1 MKYILYARKSS
12 EDKSKQILSLES
24 QVNEMK
30 KLATNLGLEIE
41 LVYTESKSAK
51 LPNNRPIFL
60 EMLKV
65 IENSSSDYGII
76 CWKIDRLSR
85 NPIDSG
91 KIQWLLQQG
100 KIKAIQTSDRQY
112 LPSDNVL
119 LLNIEGGMANQYIL
133 DLSKNVKRGIQ
144 TKLEKGMWPNF
155 APIGYLNDGKG
166 GIAVDTVRARYIKK
180 IFKLYSTG
188 NYTMKELANLM
199 YESGFRSRTNLK
211 YHKSKIYK
219 LINDSFYCG
228 LMQFH
233 GKEYEGK
240 HETLISRKLFS
251 DCQKVMELKQHPKKK
266 IEHFHFRGLMT
277 CEKCGCLLTASRKK
291 NKYVYYYCTNGRG
304 GCSEHNHYLKEE
316 EVIKQMSKV
325 FDYMKV
331 DEDEIEMMHA
341 NSLELLVNN
350 NPDRREYLEAKRG
363 LENELKRF
371 ENRKDELF
379 NLLLD
384 KSITKEEFETKE
396 VAIKNEI
403 KNFENSLKKL
413 EDEQEVVL
421 TAETLELTKK
431 LFLSPKLMKKSFF
444 QVSLDDKRK
453 MLSKILWNSTI
464 DNKKLAKV
472 SFKEPFE
479 TLANCCVNSDI
490 DNLRRGRDSNPGSTF
505 TDDSFQ
511 DCSIRP
517 LWHLSFS
524 LKINTR

>member
-24 QVNEMK
+24 QVGEMK
-30 KLATNLGLEIE
+30 KLATSLGLDIE
-41 LVYTESKSAK
+41 MVYTESKSAK
-51 LPNNRPIFL
+51 LPNNRPLFL
-60 EMLKV
+60 EMMRLL
-65 IENSSSDYGII
+65 EDTNLDYGIL

-119 LLNIEGGMANQYIL
+119 LLNIEGSMANQYIL

-144 TKLEKGMWPNF
+144 TKIEKGLWPNF

-166 GIAVDTVRARYIKK
+166 GIAVDKVRARYIKK
-180 IFKLYSTG
+180 LFQLYSTG

-199 YESGFRSRTNLK
+199 YEQGFRSRSGVK
-211 YHKSKIYK
+211 YHKSKVYK
-219 LINDSFYCG
+219 LLKDSFYCG
-228 LMQFH
+228 IMQFH
-233 GKEYEGK
+233 EKEYVGT
-240 HETLISRKLFS
+240 HEKLITQKLFK
-251 DCQKVMELKQHPKKK
+251 DCQEVMINKQHPKKK
-266 IEHFHFRGLMT
+266 QPYFPFRGLMS

-291 NKYVYYYCTNGRG
+291 KKYVYYYCTNSRG

-316 EVIKQMSKV
+316 EVINVLAGV
-325 FDYMKV
+325 FDRIV
-331 DEDEIEMMHA
+331 VSEDLVEEMYD
-341 NSLELLVNN
+341 NTKELLIHN
-350 NPDRREYLEAKRG
+350 NPDAREYLEAKSN
-363 LENELKRF
+363 LLNDLKRF

-384 KSITKEEFETKE
+384 KSISKEEFEIKE
-396 VAIKNEI
+396 LVIKNEI
-403 KNFENSLKKL
+403 INYKKAIENL
-413 EDEQEVVL
+413 ENEQEITL
-421 TAETLELTKK
+421 TEKDLELTKGF
-431 LFLSPKLMKKSFF
+431 FLSPKKMKKAFF
-444 QVSLDDKRK
+444 KVSLDDKRK

-479 TLANCCVNSDI
+479 TLANCCVNDDI
-490 DNLRRGRDSNPGSTF
+490 DNLRATSGWNRVFGKPSKAFR
-505 TDDSFQ
+505 
-511 DCSIRP
+511 
-517 LWHLSFS
+517 
-524 LKINTR
+524 